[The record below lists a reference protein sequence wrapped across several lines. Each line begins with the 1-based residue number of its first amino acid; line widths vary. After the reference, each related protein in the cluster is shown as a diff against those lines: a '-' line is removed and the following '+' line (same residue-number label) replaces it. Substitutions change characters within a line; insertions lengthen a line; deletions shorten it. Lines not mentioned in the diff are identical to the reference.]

1 MPVRGSTL
9 GSLQRVVRHEMSKV
23 SEPKRAWK
31 ELVGMDGQVHIVLRM
46 GVYCF
51 PAVFVKGGWAGEDD
65 IRTVA
70 EGI

>member
-1 MPVRGSTL
+1 
-9 GSLQRVVRHEMSKV
+9 MSKV